1 MRDATL
7 VIRNLRRRF
16 GGVTA
21 LDGLN
26 LHVNEGDLRCIIGP
40 NGAGKST
47 FFNILCGVDRP
58 DAGSIRFL
66 GREIVGM
73 ATHEFARSGIARK
86 FQIPSVFESMSVGD
100 NLDIPVREGWRQAER
115 QEKIARVLR
124 QTRLVDQADLPASSL
139 SHGQKQWL
147 EIGMAMM
154 TEPKLLLL
162 DEPTAGMTQDETE
175 ATVALLLGLKQE
187 TTILVIEH
195 DMLFVRNLNQP
206 TMVMHQ
212 GRVICEGPFAAV
224 EQNELVRD
232 VYLGSTL

>member
-1 MRDATL
+1 MREATL
-7 VIRNLRRRF
+7 VIQDLRRRF

-26 LHVNEGDLRCIIGP
+26 LHVHEGDLRCIIGP

-86 FQIPSVFESMSVGD
+86 FQIPSVFESMRVRD

-115 QEKIARVLR
+115 NEKIARVLR
-124 QTRLVDQADLPASSL
+124 QIHLADRANLPASSL

-162 DEPTAGMTQDETE
+162 DEPTAGMTRDETE
-175 ATVALLLGLKQE
+175 ATVALLLGLRHE

-195 DMLFVRNLNQP
+195 DMHFVRGLNQP
-206 TMVMHQ
+206 
-212 GRVICEGPFAAV
+212 PW
-224 EQNELVRD
+224 
-232 VYLGSTL
+232 

>member
-1 MRDATL
+1 MAEATL
-7 VIRNLRRRF
+7 VIRNLRRCF

-21 LDGLN
+21 LDGLS
-26 LHVNEGDLRCIIGP
+26 LHVDEGDLRCIIGP

-66 GREIVGM
+66 DREIVGM
-73 ATHEFARSGIARK
+73 PTHEIARSGIARK
-86 FQIPSVFESMSVGD
+86 FQIPSVFESMRVRD
-100 NLDIPVREGWRQAER
+100 NLDIPVREGWRKAER
-115 QEKIARVLR
+115 HENIARVLR
-124 QTRLVDQADLPASSL
+124 QTHLVDQASLPASSL

-175 ATVALLLGLKQE
+175 ATAALLLRLKRE

-195 DMLFVRNLNQP
+195 DMHFVRKLNQP

-232 VYLGSTL
+232 VYLGNAL

>member
-1 MRDATL
+1 MREATL
-7 VIRNLRRRF
+7 VIQDLRRSF

-26 LHVNEGDLRCIIGP
+26 LQVDEGDLRCIIGP

-47 FFNILCGVDRP
+47 FFNILCGVDKP
-58 DAGSIRFL
+58 DGGSIRFL

-73 ATHEFARSGIARK
+73 ATHKFCRSGIARK
-86 FQIPSVFESMSVGD
+86 FQIPSVFESMSVRD
-100 NLDIPVREGWRQAER
+100 NLDIPVREGWRQTER
-115 QEKIARVLR
+115 QEKIAAILQ
-124 QTRLVDQADLPASSL
+124 QTHLHEQAGLPASSL

-175 ATVALLLGLKQE
+175 ATVALLLGLKHE

-195 DMLFVRNLNQP
+195 DMHFVRRLNQP

-212 GRVICEGPFAAV
+212 GRVVCEGPFASV
-224 EQNELVRD
+224 EQDELVRD
-232 VYLGSTL
+232 VYLGSTR